1 MKIINNF
8 HVCAVRAS
16 LIVKVE
22 TKSPQP
28 HAEAQVNWPWVPTT
42 AETEV
47 IKKLSALGFQ
57 E

>member
-1 MKIINNF
+1 M
-8 HVCAVRAS
+8 RAS